1 MPESA
6 QREFQEEAPYVMK
19 ARGGNFSSG
28 EFNGSVG
35 SKGSKTNLN
44 FGNVPSKRVLG
55 GGFGQSSKN
64 LTKML
69 KEQKKTIIQNQ
80 SRRSNFSSS
89 KEKIPH
95 ANSRTPLSNASS
107 SPRMQ

>member
-1 MPESA
+1 MKVNKDHQA
-6 QREFQEEAPYVMK
+6 VQDAGKGDFQEEVPYVMK

-28 EFNGSVG
+28 EFNASVRS

-44 FGNVPSKRVLG
+44 FGNVSPKRVLG

-69 KEQKKTIIQNQ
+69 KEQKKNII
-80 SRRSNFSSS
+80 
-89 KEKIPH
+89 
-95 ANSRTPLSNASS
+95 
-107 SPRMQ
+107 